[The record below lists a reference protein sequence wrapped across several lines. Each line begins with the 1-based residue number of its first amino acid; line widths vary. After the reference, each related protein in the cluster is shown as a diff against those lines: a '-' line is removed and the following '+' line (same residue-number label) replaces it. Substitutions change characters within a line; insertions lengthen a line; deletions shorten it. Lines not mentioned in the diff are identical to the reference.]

1 MRAIVLTV
9 AALLA
14 SQMAF
19 ADADAEIA
27 YRQGVMSSVG
37 GHMKA
42 IVTIL
47 KKGVHEKDLA
57 FHSAAMADLATIVP
71 EIFPAGSGDGKTE
84 ALPDIWKKP
93 DEFKKAVQE
102 FVDAANG
109 FDDAVSSGDNE
120 QVGPAIQALGHSC
133 KNCHDNFREEHDH

>member
-1 MRAIVLTV
+1 MRAILLTI
-9 AALLA
+9 AALLV

-19 ADADAEIA
+19 ADAEGEIG
-27 YRQGVMSSVG
+27 YRQGVMTSVG
-37 GHMKA
+37 GHMKS

-47 KKGVHEKDLA
+47 KKGVHTGDLS
-57 FHSAAMADLATIVP
+57 FHAKAMADLATIVP

-84 ALPDIWKKP
+84 ALPAIWKKSG
-93 DEFKKAVQE
+93 EFKKAMQE

-109 FDDAVSSGDNE
+109 FNTAVSGGDMSK
-120 QVGPAIQALGHSC
+120 VGPAIQALGHSC